1 MCLCHAIASRP
12 FVPVSLCLMSKQ
24 HQNFSPLDIN
34 FVAYSFSYILHF
46 LSQQEDLTSLGKL
59 VLALACYSLQ
69 AVQREH
75 IQQSLEYMAMNYSSD
90 LKNLIM

>member
-1 MCLCHAIASRP
+1 MFAL
-12 FVPVSLCLMSKQ
+12 L
-24 HQNFSPLDIN
+24 
-34 FVAYSFSYILHF
+34 
-46 LSQQEDLTSLGKL
+46 QQEDLTSLGKL
-59 VLALACYSLQ
+59 ILALACYSLQ